1 MEIIDTDWS
10 RGRIETTTS
19 VSVRKDTAR
28 RSEPANKK
36 LIVSSLL
43 KGGVIVGGTGDG
55 VIAVG
60 SAGRKGV
67 RVGVLPEGNSKV
79 VVGFCGRESELAGV
93 ETGKLQLLAKTR
105 TSQAIIPTA
114 RLY

>member
-19 VSVRKDTAR
+19 VSVRKDTAL
-28 RSEPANKK
+28 RSEPANRK

-60 SAGRKGV
+60 LAGRKGV
-67 RVGVLPEGNSKV
+67 RVGVLPESNSKV
-79 VVGFCGRESELAGV
+79 VVGLCGGESEFVGV
-93 ETGKLQLLAKTR
+93 ETGKLQLLVKAR
-105 TSQAIIPTA
+105 TSQTIAPTA
-114 RLY
+114 HLY